1 MNLSGRLLD
10 AFLAL
15 VEAGRFSVAAER
27 CHVSSSAFS
36 QMISRLE
43 ESVGAKLFDRNTRNV
58 SLTPEGEA
66 FLVGARRIVAEMEAS
81 MRHLS
86 ERAALRLGRVSVA
99 GPPSLAADWLPARLA
114 EYRRCF
120 PDVLVRLHDVVSNQ
134 CLEMISSGE
143 VDFGLNAQRDN
154 ALEYE
159 TELLF
164 NERMF
169 LVCRHD
175 DPLAGRKRVRLAD
188 LKGRSFIHTV
198 RSGSVWQ
205 QLAGM
210 LAPIGVA
217 DSGLEVSQF
226 GTLAGLIAH
235 GFGISVVPEYSVQLC
250 KRPELRAMPLADAQ
264 ATRPIYMVR
273 RSRRSL
279 SVAAQTLWDRL
290 LESRAASAGA

>member
-1 MNLSGRLLD
+1 MNLSGRLVD

-15 VEAGRFSVAAER
+15 AEARRFSIAAER
-27 CHVSSSAFS
+27 CHVSPSAFS

-43 ESVGAKLFDRNTRNV
+43 ESVGARLFDRNTRNV

-66 FLVGARRIVAEMEAS
+66 FLVGAQRIAAEMEAS
-81 MRHLS
+81 IRHMS
-86 ERAALRLGRVSVA
+86 ERAALRVGRVSVA
-99 GPPSLAADWLPARLA
+99 APPSLAADWLPAIMA
-114 EYRRCF
+114 EYRRRF
-120 PDVLVRLHDVVSNQ
+120 PDVVLRLHDVVSNH

-143 VDFGLNAQRDN
+143 VDFGLNAQRGN

-169 LVCRHD
+169 LVCRRD
-175 DPLAGRKRVRLAD
+175 DPLAARKRVRLAD
-188 LKGRSFIHTV
+188 LKNRRFIHTV

-210 LAPIGVA
+210 LAPVGVA
-217 DSGLEVSQF
+217 DSGLEVAQF

-250 KRPELRAMPLADAQ
+250 KRPELRALPLSDAL
-264 ATRPIYMVR
+264 ARRPIYMIR

-279 SVAAQTLWDRL
+279 SVAAQALWDRL
-290 LESRAASAGA
+290 LETRDAGAEP